1 MLMDADILNFLQGL
15 QDSHPLPPDPNDLP
29 AFLQRYEAVA
39 QTLPGPVEAPKV
51 SVGGFKLNVL
61 ACGEK
66 TRIDA
71 RLYLPDGIQTPPLMA
86 YFHGGGWVVGSLA
99 SHDALCRQLSAD
111 LQVAI
116 ASLHVPLQ
124 PDQGFVQASEQA
136 LQGLVT
142 LGKVREKL
150 GVNTSR
156 LLVGGDGSGAHLGL
170 QAAWRLARQLPGSI
184 DAVLALTPLVKPDFN
199 TASYIRNANSLTF
212 SRDDAVRSWHSL
224 LGGRWETW
232 DERAVLL
239 HGNQPT
245 QRPPLV
251 VVVAAEHD
259 VAHDDAAA
267 LHDWLKETGARCEFY
282 GAPGMPH
289 DFARL
294 QHSSPA
300 ARHLMLSVLEAFA
313 GHAGLSPPSRP
324 AITTSPAKPAKPASA
339 RKITRAANPATQ
351 AA

>member
-1 MLMDADILNFLQGL
+1 MLMDADILRFLQNL
-15 QDSHPLPPDPNDLP
+15 QTSHPLPPDPNDLV
-29 AFLQRYEAVA
+29 AFLQRYEAVSQA
-39 QTLPGPVEAPKV
+39 LPGPPEPLRV
-51 SVGGFKLNVL
+51 SVGGFHVNVL

-66 TRIDA
+66 SRIDA
-71 RLYLPDGIQTPPLMA
+71 RLYLPEGIKTPVLMA
-86 YFHGGGWVVGSLA
+86 FFHGGGWVAGSLS
-99 SHDALCRQLSAD
+99 SHDAFCRQLSID
-111 LQVAI
+111 LQVAV
-116 ASLHVPLQ
+116 ASVHVPLQ
-124 PDQGFVQASEQA
+124 PGQAFVLASEQA
-136 LQGLVT
+136 LQVLVT
-142 LGKVREKL
+142 LGKVRERL
-150 GVNTSR
+150 GANPTR
-156 LLVGGDGSGAHLGL
+156 LLVAGDGSGAHLGL
-170 QAAWRLARQLPGSI
+170 QAAWRLARQLPGSV

-239 HGNQPT
+239 HGNQPI

-267 LHDWLKETGARCEFY
+267 LHDWLKEAGARCEFY

-294 QHSSPA
+294 QHSSRA
-300 ARHLMLSVLEAFA
+300 ARHLMLSVLDAFA
-313 GHAGLSPPSRP
+313 RHAGLRV
-324 AITTSPAKPAKPASA
+324 A
-339 RKITRAANPATQ
+339 
-351 AA
+351 